1 MKAVYA
7 LFTDPDAAQRAVD
20 ELRTLGVAERDIVV
34 MSSEPFEEY
43 EFSHRDKATWLHWIA
58 GGGGLTGLILG
69 YLLTTTTQRAW
80 PLPTSGMPIVST
92 WPNTIVVF
100 EMTMLGAI
108 LATVVALLITAS
120 LPSRLS
126 RLYDPA
132 ITEGYILVGVDG
144 PSEELAGRLDRA
156 LASVEGGQV
165 KTIA

>member
-58 GGGGLTGLILG
+58 GGGGLLGMIAG
-69 YLLTTTTQRAW
+69 YLLTTTTQQLW
-80 PLPTSGMPIVST
+80 PLVTSGMPIVST
-92 WPNTIVVF
+92 WPNTIIVF

-108 LATVVALLITAS
+108 LATVTALLVTAS

-126 RLYDPA
+126 QLYDPA
-132 ITEGYILVGVDG
+132 VTQGYILVGVEAPPDD
-144 PSEELAGRLDRA
+144 LAARLDRA

-165 KTIA
+165 KSIA